1 MDIQKKCLRQ
11 KKVDFVI
18 SFVMYVV
25 LLEMVQENPFKV
37 NVSHLKV
44 KMSKRNVKM
53 LENKDFLTLK
63 SILLYVCMFKIIS
76 R

>member
-1 MDIQKKCLRQ
+1 MDIRKKCLRQ

-25 LLEMVQENPFKV
+25 LLETVQENPFKV
-37 NVSHLKV
+37 NVSQLKV

-63 SILLYVCMFKIIS
+63 SILFKIIS